1 MKDNTMK
8 KHFIDSIPAHV
19 WILLKDDRIAAHII
33 WKYTKSRVYCSM
45 LTWGDNIY
53 NNMFGQ
59 EHIENQLDINYSKIA
74 YADGN
79 GYCKF
84 SAAFENLMLMHGFKI
99 RDVAGMGENAVEKW
113 LEKTFAG
120 TKVWRII

>member
-1 MKDNTMK
+1 MK

-19 WILLKDDRIAAHII
+19 WILLKENKVIASIV

-45 LTWGDNIY
+45 CVYGYRIY
-53 NNMFGQ
+53 ADMQIPKSTTFP
-59 EHIENQLDINYSKIA
+59 EINYSKIA
-74 YADGN
+74 YADGG

-84 SAAFENLMLMHGFKI
+84 SAAFENLMLMHGFNI
-99 RDVAGMGENAVEKW
+99 RNVAGVGENAVEKW
-113 LEKTFAG
+113 LEKTFVG